1 MLGNP
6 EEGQSNQLNEG
17 IILRAGRKV
26 QYWVRLR
33 DTNFP
38 RKKQSLIAYSLLN
51 SDRFHP
57 GSSLNRSQYCVDL
70 IFENMYI
77 NP

>member
-17 IILRAGRKV
+17 IILRADRKV

-51 SDRFHP
+51 SEK
-57 GSSLNRSQYCVDL
+57 
-70 IFENMYI
+70 IF
-77 NP
+77 